1 VLQLHTL
8 RPIQALAAS
17 LFFKHKK
24 LMLNLPRQYGG
35 KTELGVRL
43 QEDLCFRGGSS
54 TGLFVA
60 KNSAARKKAT
70 REKFLRIFDP
80 KIFAVNTELIYN
92 KKNQASQIF
101 MASIDKDP
109 SAQRGGTVNL
119 LHWSEVAFS
128 KMDHGETIPDVW
140 QMVLNPMLSQTDG
153 YALLESTNNG
163 NNGWK
168 DIWEM
173 APDLGFKT
181 LRVTFSQMLELGL
194 VTQEEFDKEK
204 RETHPLIF
212 AQEYE
217 CQWVTFQGLVYDEF
231 DEPFHV
237 ADIDG
242 PAEWQKTA
250 FAIDWGYHPSATCV
264 LFGYVHEGTLN
275 VFDELYVHRQ
285 LIDETAAS
293 LHARR
298 RHWLMDTLAGVA
310 DHEEDRNE
318 ELIRRGIG
326 VTKADKTNVLGN
338 RLQIK
343 EMLWKGTL
351 KIHPRCVNLI
361 KDLKS
366 ATWHD
371 KKEGDLDYSLC
382 SWGHYDAEAA
392 LRYLVRAFEKYEE
405 PEPEKNPHLSMD
417 EASAR
422 AWEINRGHE

>member
-1 VLQLHTL
+1 
-8 RPIQALAAS
+8 
-17 LFFKHKK
+17 
-24 LMLNLPRQYGG
+24 
-35 KTELGVRL
+35 
-43 QEDLCFRGGSS
+43 
-54 TGLFVA
+54 
-60 KNSAARKKAT
+60 
-70 REKFLRIFDP
+70 
-80 KIFAVNTELIYN
+80 
-92 KKNQASQIF
+92 
-101 MASIDKDP
+101 
-109 SAQRGGTVNL
+109 
-119 LHWSEVAFS
+119 
-128 KMDHGETIPDVW
+128 MDHGETIPDVW

-194 VTQEEFDKEK
+194 VSAAEYEKEK

-212 AQEYE
+212 SQEYE

-231 DEPFHV
+231 EESFHV
-237 ADIDG
+237 TDMDG

-250 FAIDWGYHPSATCV
+250 FAIDWGYHPSATCI

-275 VFDELYVHRQ
+275 VYDEIYVHRQ
-285 LIDETAAS
+285 LIEETAAS

-298 RHWLMDTLAGVA
+298 RHWLLDTLAGVA
-310 DHEEDRNE
+310 DHEEDRND

-405 PEPEKNPHLSMD
+405 EAPEKNPHMALD

-422 AWEINRGHE
+422 AWEINRDHR